1 ERIRRPAATAA
12 PAGAYR
18 AVAEPGRRLVPCRDR
33 RTLRPDR
40 ELVEIDRLACGRQAQ
55 AGTRWRR
62 GPMNIEE
69 RLRRRLDALAAPSP
83 GAALEA
89 RVRAAHRRR
98 VRRLAAGMAALALAA
113 LVPWLVLRPE
123 PGGDP
128 PTAGAGPAPGSMDP
142 ADASR
147 RQGQVQAID
156 LAQIGRASCRGGG

>member
-1 ERIRRPAATAA
+1 
-12 PAGAYR
+12 
-18 AVAEPGRRLVPCRDR
+18 
-33 RTLRPDR
+33 
-40 ELVEIDRLACGRQAQ
+40 
-55 AGTRWRR
+55 
-62 GPMNIEE
+62 MNIEE
-69 RLRRRLDALAAPSP
+69 RLRRRLDALAPPSP

-128 PTAGAGPAPGSMDP
+128 PTAGAGPALGSMDP

-156 LAQIGRASCRGGG
+156 LALQAAYDHGASDDEIDALWRARAELLVAAAPSGPARRRSPP